1 MTNQEP
7 QYTRAVFEGLLDTLD
22 IVLTKTGKMHA
33 PDRIVSG
40 NYDIRDDGVWL
51 RENNVVDALNW
62 TPVCDLEEGFES
74 PDPLTTPAL
83 PFPFT
88 ARQLAAFMLS
98 GWGWHL
104 GERFSDVTG
113 ALDTKV
119 VSLLL
124 GGKRDA
130 KLRESITAAF
140 GELQCARL
148 RALKPDPQL
157 WLSLA
162 RAKEE
167 CDTAETAAEAA
178 NDWNDQ
184 NQPEEVQ
191 ENRRLTYLA
200 TVNPYRQRVS
210 EVESAY
216 NEAQEKW
223 RKAIVRDLLKPHQVK
238 TAPLA
243 IESASTAPGNGKV
256 WTPEKLAEVKAYREK
271 YGTRKTAEHYQVTE
285 QRIRQLL
292 PGEKPKAKGYSAFT
306 HRPK

>member
-119 VSLLL
+119 VSLL
-124 GGKRDA
+124 D
-130 KLRESITAAF
+130 
-140 GELQCARL
+140 
-148 RALKPDPQL
+148 
-157 WLSLA
+157 
-162 RAKEE
+162 
-167 CDTAETAAEAA
+167 
-178 NDWNDQ
+178 
-184 NQPEEVQ
+184 
-191 ENRRLTYLA
+191 
-200 TVNPYRQRVS
+200 
-210 EVESAY
+210 
-216 NEAQEKW
+216 
-223 RKAIVRDLLKPHQVK
+223 RKSVV
-238 TAPLA
+238 
-243 IESASTAPGNGKV
+243 
-256 WTPEKLAEVKAYREK
+256 
-271 YGTRKTAEHYQVTE
+271 
-285 QRIRQLL
+285 
-292 PGEKPKAKGYSAFT
+292 
-306 HRPK
+306 

>member
-7 QYTRAVFEGLLDTLD
+7 QYKREIFEGLLHTLD
-22 IVLTKTGKMHA
+22 VVLTDNSIINMQNDA
-33 PDRIVSG
+33 VRG
-40 NYDIRDDGVWL
+40 NYDIRDDGAWL
-51 RENNVVDALNW
+51 RKNDAVPAFNW
-62 TPVCDLEEGFES
+62 TPASDLEEGPES

-191 ENRRLTYLA
+191 ENRRLAYLA

-256 WTPEKLAEVKAYREK
+256 WTPEKLAEAGAYRK
-271 YGTRKTAEHYQVTE
+271 KHGTKKTAAHYQVSE
-285 QRIRQLL
+285 ARIRKLL
-292 PGEKPKAKGYSAFT
+292 PGDKPKQKGYSAFM
-306 HRPK
+306 RR